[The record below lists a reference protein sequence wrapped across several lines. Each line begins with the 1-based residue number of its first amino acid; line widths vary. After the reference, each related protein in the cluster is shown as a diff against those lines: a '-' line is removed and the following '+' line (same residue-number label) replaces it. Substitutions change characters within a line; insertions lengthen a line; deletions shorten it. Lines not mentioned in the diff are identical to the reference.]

1 MISLYRLFGFLYLVS
16 GLWCVFQAE
25 LAAKFLGF
33 ELATGLGKSEF
44 LSVYGGLQ
52 LGIGI
57 AMLVSSF
64 KAEYLEA
71 SVYFSAIFSS
81 FLALFRMFSFVKFG
95 FMDEF
100 IFMFVLEVF
109 MGAIL
114 WGIWFSL
121 KKDNRIKMHQS

>member
-16 GLWCVFQAE
+16 GLWCAFQSE

-33 ELATGLGKSEF
+33 ELAIGLGDSEF

-52 LGIGI
+52 LGMGI

-64 KAEYLEA
+64 KAEYLDA
-71 SVYFSAIFSS
+71 RVYFSAIFSS

-114 WGIWFSL
+114 WGIWFNL
-121 KKDNRIKMHQS
+121 KKDNHIKMHQS

>member
-1 MISLYRLFGFLYLVS
+1 MIFLYRLFGCLYLVS
-16 GLWCVFQAE
+16 GLWCAFQSE

-33 ELATGLGKSEF
+33 ELLTGLGRSEF

-52 LGIGI
+52 LGIGA

-71 SVYFSAIFSS
+71 GVYFSAIFSS
-81 FLALFRMFSFVKFG
+81 FLALFRMFSFAKFG

-100 IFMFVLEVF
+100 ILMLVLEVF
-109 MGAIL
+109 MGATL
-114 WGIWFSL
+114 WSIWFNL
-121 KKDNRIKMHQS
+121 KKDKRIKMHQR